1 MENTKKI
8 IVSLL
13 LLCLINSCAKKEQRK
28 VADQI
33 YKDALGNLYLKV
45 KNKPL
50 LHPSKDISDVD
61 DSIYLMKVYD
71 KVLKKDIP
79 LKDVINVASFKKVNN
94 DGNYFEDKKHTY
106 VYVNTPNPNQFYC
119 IDNEKTSFLGQEKD
133 YMKKNDSLYHKGI
146 LVDSIDISKL
156 TLLHLKS
163 SNSQHKTEILTDSTN
178 LFYDG
183 SLLDLERLN
192 YIDLNKET
200 KDSLISLFFNKN

>member
-8 IVSLL
+8 IVSILL
-13 LLCLINSCAKKEQRK
+13 VCFINSCAQEEYLK

-33 YKDALGNLYLKV
+33 YEDASGNLYLKV

-50 LHPSKDISDVD
+50 LHPSKDVSKIA

-71 KVLKKDIP
+71 ESLKKSTA
-79 LKDVINVASFKKVNN
+79 LKDIIDVNSFQKINNG
-94 DGNYFEDKKHTY
+94 GNYFKDDKYAY
-106 VYVNTPNPNQFYC
+106 VYINAPKPIQFYC
-119 IDNEKTSFLGQEKD
+119 ISSEKATFLGNEKD

-146 LVDSIDISKL
+146 IINNLDTSKL
-156 TLLHLKS
+156 TFLYLKS
-163 SNSQHKTEILTDSTN
+163 TKPQHSIEMLADSTN

-192 YIDLNKET
+192 YLDLNKKT
-200 KDSLISLFFNKN
+200 KDSLIRSFFNKN